1 LKTATKKSEKNYGI
15 QIMETVIVHEKG
27 QEVLT
32 SGSSISLSDISYELG
47 EDEEENKQRNKNPS
61 IFLT

>member
-1 LKTATKKSEKNYGI
+1 
-15 QIMETVIVHEKG
+15 METVIVHEKG